1 MDYKSY
7 EYQSYEG
14 SRKRPG
20 YILIVVSQT
29 KTGYMPLRPREG
41 QFYHLRGNQV
51 RDEGPKYLYK
61 DSKICTCIIRS
72 N

>member
-1 MDYKSY
+1 MRALEKGLVISLLLSVR
-7 EYQSYEG
+7 QRQG
-14 SRKRPG
+14 H
-20 YILIVVSQT
+20 
-29 KTGYMPLRPREG
+29 MPLRPREG